1 MHICFCQEVLAMPK
15 KVQPLKKGR
24 WGVKIDLQDFIY
36 QNFTPYA
43 GGPEFLAKATS
54 RTAAL
59 WKKVEVL
66 MAEERKRGGVF
77 DIDVDTVGGIVSHG
91 PGYIDKRHELIVGVQ
106 TDKPLRRAVKPVGGV
121 RLVEKACEA
130 RGYKLNPCISEIYSK
145 YRKSHNDAVFSI
157 YTAEMKKLRKLGII
171 TGLPDNYARGRII
184 GDYRRVALYGL
195 DFLIAHKEQDLAK
208 LNGDMESKTIRQ
220 REEVADQ
227 IKALKE
233 MIGLGEIYGA
243 DLRRPARTA
252 REAIQ
257 WTYLAYLA
265 AAKESDGA
273 AMSIGGV
280 SAFFDIF
287 LERELKAGVLNE
299 AGAQELIDD
308 FTIKLR
314 LIRQLRPPE
323 YDQIFAGD
331 PVWVTLVLGGMAS
344 DGRSKVTKT
353 DFRFLQSMNNLGPS
367 PEPNLTVLYSPR
379 LPETWKKFAA
389 EMSIK
394 TSAIQYENDDLMR
407 PVAGDDYG
415 ISCCVSLLKM
425 GSQMQFFGARCNLGK
440 ALLLALNEGRD
451 EIYGE
456 PVVPNVPPLKGKYLD
471 YDQVHANF
479 VYVISWLAEQ
489 YVKTMNVIHACHD
502 KYYYESAQMALL
514 DTEVDRLMAFG
525 IAGFSVVVDSLCA
538 IRYTQVEPVRD
549 KKTGLTKDFK
559 VHGEYPAFGNDDER
573 ADNRARDLIITFITE
588 LRKHPI
594 YRRATPT
601 LSILT
606 ITSNVLYGKKTGATP
621 DGRKA
626 GEPYAPGAN
635 PMFGREQHGILAS
648 LNSVSKMPYYAA
660 QDGISNTFSI
670 VPTALGRD
678 RSEQVG
684 NLTSLLDG
692 YFTKGGHHINVNVLD
707 RDLLQDAMKHP
718 ENYPQLTIR
727 VSGYAVHFTKLSRE
741 HQEEILRRTF
751 HEAF

>member
-1 MHICFCQEVLAMPK
+1 MAKRP
-15 KVQPLKKGR
+15 QPFKKGR
-24 WGVKIDLQDFIY
+24 WTVKIDVQDFIY
-36 QNFTPYA
+36 QNFTPYSS
-43 GGPEFLAKATS
+43 GPEFLAGPTK
-54 RTAAL
+54 RTQHL
-59 WKKVEVL
+59 WKKVKDL
-66 MAEERKRGGVF
+66 MVQERKKGGVL
-77 DIDVDTVGGIVSHG
+77 DIDVDTVGGIISHG
-91 PGYIDKRHELIVGVQ
+91 PGYIDKKLELIAGLQ

-130 RGYKLNPCISEIYSK
+130 HGFTLNPSIIETYTK
-145 YRKSHNDAVFSI
+145 FRKSHNDAVFSI
-157 YTAEMKKLRKLGII
+157 YTEDMKRLRKLGII

-195 DFLIAHKEQDLAK
+195 DRLICAKQADLEK
-208 LNGDMESKTIRQ
+208 LNDAMETKTIRL

-227 IKALKE
+227 LKALQD
-233 MIGLGEIYGA
+233 MIVLGQSYGL
-243 DLRRPARTA
+243 DLRRPAQTA
-252 REAIQ
+252 HEAIQ
-257 WTYLAYLA
+257 WTYMAYLA

-273 AMSIGGV
+273 AMSMGGV
-280 SAFFDIF
+280 SAFFDIY
-287 LERELKAGVLNE
+287 LERELKAGLLTE
-299 AGAQELIDD
+299 EQAQELIDD

-314 LIRQLRPPE
+314 MIRQLRPPE

-331 PVWVTLVLGGMAS
+331 PVWVTLVLGGMAG
-344 DGRSKVTKT
+344 DGRSKVTKS
-353 DFRFLQSMNNLGPS
+353 DFRFLQCMNNLGPA

-379 LPETWKKFAA
+379 LPEAWKKFAT

-394 TSAIQYENDDLMR
+394 TSSIQYENDDLMR
-407 PVAGDDYG
+407 PIAGDDYG

-425 GSQMQFFGARCNLGK
+425 GSQMQFFGARCNLAK
-440 ALLLALNEGRD
+440 ALLLAINEGRD

-456 PVVPNVPPLKGKYLD
+456 KVVPNVPVLKGRYLD
-471 YDQVHANF
+471 YDQVHENF

-538 IRYTQVEPVRD
+538 IRYTKVEPVRA
-549 KKTGLTKDFK
+549 KNGLTKEFK

-588 LRKHPI
+588 LRKHAI

-626 GEPYAPGAN
+626 GDAFAPGAN
-635 PMFGREQHGILAS
+635 PMFGREKNGILAS
-648 LNSVSKMPYYAA
+648 LNSISKMPYYAA

-670 VPTALGRD
+670 VPSALGRD
-678 RSEQVG
+678 REEQET
-684 NLTSLLDG
+684 NLVSLLDG

-707 RDLLQDAMKHP
+707 RDLLRDAMKHP
-718 ENYPQLTIR
+718 EKYPQLTIR

-751 HEAF
+751 HEAFQ

>member
-1 MHICFCQEVLAMPK
+1 MAK
-15 KVQPLKKGR
+15 KIQSFKKGR
-24 WGVKIDLQDFIY
+24 WTSKIDVQDFIY
-36 QNFTPYA
+36 QNFSEYA
-43 GGPEFLAKATS
+43 AGPDFLTGPTR
-54 RTAAL
+54 RTNGL
-59 WKKVEVL
+59 WKKVQGL
-66 MAEERKRGGVF
+66 MVQERKKGGVL
-77 DIDVDTVGGIVSHG
+77 DIDVDTVSGIVSHG
-91 PGYIDKRHELIVGVQ
+91 PGYIEKKKELIVGLQ

-130 RGYKLNPCISEIYSK
+130 HGFKLNPGISEIYTK
-145 YRKSHNDAVFSI
+145 FRKSHNDAIFSI
-157 YTAEMKKLRKLGII
+157 YTEDMKKLRKLGII

-195 DFLIAHKEQDLAK
+195 DRLIGAKQADLDK
-208 LNGDMESKTIRQ
+208 LNDAMETKTIRL

-227 IKALKE
+227 LKALHE
-233 MIGLGEIYGA
+233 MIALGKAYGL
-243 DLRRPARTA
+243 DLRRPAQTA

-257 WTYLAYLA
+257 WTYMAYLA

-287 LERELKAGVLNE
+287 LERELRAGLLTE
-299 AGAQELIDD
+299 AQAQELIDD

-314 LIRQLRPPE
+314 MIRQLRPPE

-331 PVWVTLVLGGMAS
+331 PVWITLVLGGMAG

-353 DFRFLQSMNNLGPS
+353 DFRFMQCLNNLGS
-367 PEPNLTVLYSPR
+367 APEPNLTVLYSPR
-379 LPETWKKFAA
+379 LPEAWKQFVTK
-389 EMSIK
+389 MSIK
-394 TSAIQYENDDLMR
+394 TSSIQYENDDLMR
-407 PVAGDDYG
+407 PIAGDDYG

-425 GSQMQFFGARCNLGK
+425 GSQMQFFGARCNLAK

-456 PVVPNVPPLKGKYLD
+456 KVVPNVPPLKGRYLD
-471 YDQVHANF
+471 YDQVHENF

-538 IRYTQVEPVRD
+538 IRYAKVEPVRT
-549 KKTGLTKDFK
+549 KAGLSKDFR
-559 VHGEYPAFGNDDER
+559 VHGDYPAFGNDDER

-588 LRKHPI
+588 LRKHAV

-606 ITSNVLYGKKTGATP
+606 ITSNVLYGKKTGSTP

-626 GEPYAPGAN
+626 GEPFAPGAN
-635 PMFGREQHGILAS
+635 PMFGREKSGILAS
-648 LNSVSKMPYYAA
+648 LNSISKMPYYAA

-678 RSEQVG
+678 HAEQQN
-684 NLTSLLDG
+684 NLVSLLDG

-707 RDLLQDAMKHP
+707 RDLLRDAMKHP

-751 HEAF
+751 HESF